1 MLSKWKAGFARFYR
15 NLPALNR
22 QRFRRHMFIQLIL
35 SFLMVWMSMRSAKDM
50 RGWML
55 FFVVWTAVD
64 MIILQWMYETD
75 KEDKVAGKIASQAT
89 NGQSV
94 GQPAQPGNGQ
104 ASDQS

>member
-22 QRFRRHMFIQLIL
+22 KRFRRHMFIQLIL
-35 SFLMVWMSMRSAKDM
+35 SFLMVWMCMRSAKDM

-64 MIILQWMYETD
+64 MIILQWIYETD
-75 KEDKVAGKIASQAT
+75 KADKIANKIASQA
-89 NGQSV
+89 
-94 GQPAQPGNGQ
+94 GNGQ
-104 ASDQS
+104 QTGQQAQQGNGQPSDPS

>member
-64 MIILQWMYETD
+64 MIILQWIYETD
-75 KEDKVAGKIASQAT
+75 KADKIASQAG
-89 NGQSV
+89 NGQPA
-94 GQPAQPGNGQ
+94 GQQAQPGNRQ
-104 ASDQS
+104 PSDQS